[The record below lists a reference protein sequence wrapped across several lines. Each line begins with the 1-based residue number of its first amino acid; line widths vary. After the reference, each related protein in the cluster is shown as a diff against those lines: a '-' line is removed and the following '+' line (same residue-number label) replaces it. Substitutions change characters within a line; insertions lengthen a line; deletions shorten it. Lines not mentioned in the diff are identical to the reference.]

1 MFCTPPLSLR
11 PNFRRTR
18 LFLEAVEDNV
28 LFARFPP
35 ARYLDLASRSTQ
47 SAGAYLRLA
56 VLWAKAGSIS
66 DRLLDGWEAEKRAV
80 EALKDG
86 ENSPTFLPR
95 GDVVVSTP
103 PRKLHV
109 AWLVSNS
116 DWGICPVFISTV
128 PIDCK
133 EYSKL
138 TMHGVIPGGE
148 IKKER
153 YPFPS

>member
-1 MFCTPPLSLR
+1 MFCAPLSLR
-11 PNFRRTR
+11 PDFRHTR

-66 DRLLDGWEAEKRAV
+66 GRLLDGWEAEKRAV

-86 ENSPTFLPR
+86 ENSPTFLPE
-95 GDVVVSTP
+95 V
-103 PRKLHV
+103 
-109 AWLVSNS
+109 
-116 DWGICPVFISTV
+116 
-128 PIDCK
+128 
-133 EYSKL
+133 
-138 TMHGVIPGGE
+138 M
-148 IKKER
+148 
-153 YPFPS
+153 